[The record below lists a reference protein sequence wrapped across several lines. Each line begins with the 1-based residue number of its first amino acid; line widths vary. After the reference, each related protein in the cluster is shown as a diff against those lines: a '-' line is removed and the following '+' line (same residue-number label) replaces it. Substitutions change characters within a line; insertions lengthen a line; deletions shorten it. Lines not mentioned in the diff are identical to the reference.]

1 MESAGLKQ
9 IPERCVSIRWKGMFI
24 DTEWD
29 PSKSEP
35 TSEHIPW
42 CVRTQNCMGPD
53 AQVVALDSCNLTRS
67 CYERI

>member
-1 MESAGLKQ
+1 MESAGLRD
-9 IPERCVSIRWKGMFI
+9 ISERCVNIRWKGMFI
-24 DTEWD
+24 DTELD
-29 PSKSEP
+29 PSKVEFSGD
-35 TSEHIPW
+35 HIPW